1 MKFAAV
7 WANIANQNVLL
18 RLVIAC
24 LSLVL
29 ITLSIVTTKLAMK
42 EPLVIERECQTHV
55 RPHAGSI
62 QSPEEIKAF
71 VREVVE
77 SRFTSGV
84 APRSEWMAPDQ
95 MRQRKMEQEELEK
108 KRLSQKVIIDIVDVS
123 KSGIRVGGDRM
134 LSVGRIRSA
143 FPFLMDVTIETT
155 SRSAANPYGLVLARI
170 QPVMDA
176 QKSGGAN
183 E

>member
-7 WANIANQNVLL
+7 WADIANQNVLL
-18 RLVIAC
+18 RLVIAS

-42 EPLVIERECQTHV
+42 EPLVIERECQTHL
-55 RPHAGSI
+55 RPQAGSM

-84 APRSEWMAPDQ
+84 SPRSEWMVPDQ
-95 MRQRKMEQEELEK
+95 VRQRKMEQEELEK
-108 KRLSQKVIIDIVDVS
+108 KRLSNSSSQVIRPEKFLELYTS
-123 KSGIRVGGDRM
+123 Y
-134 LSVGRIRSA
+134 LASVGRRS
-143 FPFLMDVTIETT
+143 
-155 SRSAANPYGLVLARI
+155 G
-170 QPVMDA
+170 
-176 QKSGGAN
+176 
-183 E
+183 